1 MDPAAFQAY
10 AITSSLLAAELIIL
24 AFMTG
29 GARSKSKKYVN
40 PEDAKTFKGDVAD
53 RDSPETIRA
62 QRMHM
67 NLLENAVPFFVV
79 GALYVV
85 TGASKTGAYGYF
97 GTFLVARLLHPIFY
111 MKAIQPFRTLMFA
124 IGALAI
130 LGMAF
135 HVIRSV
141 I

>member
-1 MDPAAFQAY
+1 
-10 AITSSLLAAELIIL
+10 
-24 AFMTG
+24 
-29 GARSKSKKYVN
+29 
-40 PEDAKTFKGDVAD
+40 
-53 RDSPETIRA
+53 
-62 QRMHM
+62 
-67 NLLENAVPFFVV
+67 
-79 GALYVV
+79 
-85 TGASKTGAYGYF
+85 
-97 GTFLVARLLHPIFY
+97 